1 MFNTLDWIIVG
12 VAGFLFVVG
21 LIKGLLKQV
30 FSFLGVVVVFTCGSM
45 LTPYAQ
51 GWLEGVIP
59 DASLR
64 SMVAMIASYLVL
76 FIAWALITGLI
87 VKLLSKIK
95 AVSFLDRLLGGVLG
109 VATAYVIF
117 AVVFALV
124 LNTADGFLPNIKNL
138 LNPLIGGDSPSW
150 FGANLFSAENNK
162 LGEWIIRAITEKL
175 SEIVPDKETALVLT
189 CIM

>member
-12 VAGFLFVVG
+12 VAGFLFVIG
-21 LIKGLLKQV
+21 IIKGLLKQV

-138 LNPLIGGDSPSW
+138 LNPLIEGESPSW
-150 FGANLFSAENNK
+150 FAANVFSADNNK
-162 LGEWIIRAITEKL
+162 LGEWIIRSITDKL
-175 SEIVPDKETALVLT
+175 SEIVPGNETAR
-189 CIM
+189 CIALFV